1 VFPEQRLVRE
11 EKSKLT
17 THSSD
22 KGKPG
27 ESRGRKTMGLRLL
40 FSYDRQVAEENS
52 TFQSF
57 PFSSLANSQA
67 TFFFSSAGRLERK
80 TK

>member
-1 VFPEQRLVRE
+1 VFPEQRLVRA

-27 ESRGRKTMGLRLL
+27 ESRGRKTMGLRLI
-40 FSYDRQVAEENS
+40 FSYDRQAAEE
-52 TFQSF
+52 
-57 PFSSLANSQA
+57 
-67 TFFFSSAGRLERK
+67 
-80 TK
+80 